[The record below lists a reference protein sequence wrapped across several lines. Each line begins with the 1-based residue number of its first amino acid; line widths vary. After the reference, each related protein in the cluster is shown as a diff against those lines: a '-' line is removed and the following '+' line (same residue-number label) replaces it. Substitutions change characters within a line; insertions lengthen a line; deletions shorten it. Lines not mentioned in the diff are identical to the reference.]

1 MLYEINKKA
10 EATVDTTVGQTES
23 INMKEIVKPGSI
35 FGPIMCWATTSKVN
49 KIGEVQYSY
58 RKIDIGMSVYIND
71 IPLLRNNNK
80 QGRKPRRTYK
90 R

>member
-1 MLYEINKKA
+1 M
-10 EATVDTTVGQTES
+10 GQTES
-23 INMKEIVKPGSI
+23 IIIKKIVKQRSI
-35 FGPIMCWATTSKVN
+35 FGPTICCETTSEVN
-49 KIGEVQYSY
+49 SIGEAVCIY
-58 RKIDIGMSVYIND
+58 RKIDIGMSVYISD